1 MASGTSSRF
10 AEVFVSRNKACP
22 GLKKS
27 GDLPSAL
34 SPDNMLEK
42 SKSRN
47 RLTLVSTTLASHSP
61 WDSPEF
67 VRVMVLDVS
76 SPGSRFN

>member
-1 MASGTSSRF
+1 MASGTSSKF
-10 AEVFVSRNKACP
+10 AEGFVSRNKACP

-47 RLTLVSTTLASHSP
+47 RLTLDSTTLASHSP
-61 WDSPEF
+61 RDSPEF

-76 SPGSRFN
+76 SPGSKFN